1 MQGRTC
7 KSMVAQYYQK
17 WKRCNKVEAGGCK
30 QVAYFKLQ
38 VAYRPTSSAVEAGD
52 LTPKELMRPQI
63 GENTILRDRST
74 QPADTIAHTT
84 CKKVL
89 KKKIGHHTPLANTRK
104 MHSEQSAAL
113 PPMSDEK
120 PFSTFYMR
128 MLPLLLHVKS
138 SWWSKQICLVRYCIG

>member
-1 MQGRTC
+1 
-7 KSMVAQYYQK
+7 MVFSLAANVNAQYLYVQVINLHRSARPDLQK
-17 WKRCNKVEAGGCK
+17 CGCTVLSEVEAGGCK

-89 KKKIGHHTPLANTRK
+89 KKKIGHHTTTGK
-104 MHSEQSAAL
+104 HSQNAL
-113 PPMSDEK
+113 RTIRC
-120 PFSTFYMR
+120 STTN
-128 MLPLLLHVKS
+128 V
-138 SWWSKQICLVRYCIG
+138 

>member
-7 KSMVAQYYQK
+7 KSVVAQYYQK
-17 WKRCNKVEAGGCK
+17 LKRCNEVEAGGCK

-89 KKKIGHHTPLANTRK
+89 KKKIGHHTTTGK
-104 MHSEQSAAL
+104 HSQNA
-113 PPMSDEK
+113 
-120 PFSTFYMR
+120 FRTIRCSTTN
-128 MLPLLLHVKS
+128 V
-138 SWWSKQICLVRYCIG
+138 